1 MLEHNICISG
11 VQLTGP
17 VQYCRN
23 LNPVGD
29 IPAHGGGWWDKI
41 TFKVPPK
48 PDHSMIYDSLIL
60 FNNYFIFVIVSF
72 KILPINM

>member
-29 IPAHGGGWWDKI
+29 IPAHGGGDG
-41 TFKVPPK
+41 TR
-48 PDHSMIYDSLIL
+48 
-60 FNNYFIFVIVSF
+60 
-72 KILPINM
+72 